1 MQKPLNKGK
10 KATAKAKAANR
21 HGKITKHRKGV
32 RKLVVNLYKHTVNQS
47 GKVTAP
53 PKAAAEKAKFEEN
66 KELTKFINERNLTTI
81 AGVAA
86 QAGSKLKLVQAPP
99 VAATA
104 QQKRK

>member
-1 MQKPLNKGK
+1 MAKSPSIAKVRTLLPLWLGDGNNWWS
-10 KATAKAKAANR
+10 T
-21 HGKITKHRKGV
+21 
-32 RKLVVNLYKHTVNQS
+32 S
-47 GKVTAP
+47 GKVTAA

-86 QAGSKLKLVQAPP
+86 QAGSKLKLVQAP

>member
-1 MQKPLNKGK
+1 MLGDL
-10 KATAKAKAANR
+10 TR
-21 HGKITKHRKGV
+21 M
-32 RKLVVNLYKHTVNQS
+32 VVNA
-47 GKVTAP
+47 GKVTVA

-86 QAGSKLKLVQAPP
+86 QAGSKLKLVAPP

-104 QQKRK
+104 QAKRK